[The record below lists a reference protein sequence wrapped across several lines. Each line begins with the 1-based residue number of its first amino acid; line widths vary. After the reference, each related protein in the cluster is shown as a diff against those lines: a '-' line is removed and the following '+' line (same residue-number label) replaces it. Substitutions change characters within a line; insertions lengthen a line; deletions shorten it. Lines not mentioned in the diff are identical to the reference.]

1 MNGHDLERLKNLSLA
16 ELRRYWQQRL
26 GKKTPPKI
34 RSLMLRELAWDC
46 QQKLRG
52 GMDAQTQNLMRLAV
66 RQAQAAAA
74 RSSQVCKTQPRPRKK
89 AQLKTGTK
97 LIRTWRGK
105 TYEVL
110 VRDNGKQ
117 FRFRGKAYG
126 SLTLIAQEITGAHW
140 SGPRFFGLDR
150 VRAIR

>member
-1 MNGHDLERLKNLSLA
+1 MNSHDLERLKNLSLA
-16 ELRRYWQQRL
+16 DLRRHWQQRM
-26 GKKTPPKI
+26 GKRYPPHT
-34 RSLMLRELAWDC
+34 RNLLLRELAWDY
-46 QQKLRG
+46 QQKAQG
-52 GMDAQTQNLMRLAV
+52 GMDAQTQSLLRVAV

-74 RSSQVCKTQPRPRKK
+74 RSSRVRKTQPRPRKK

-117 FRFRGKAYG
+117 FQFRGQNYG